1 MIYCIGTQIA
11 LFGVRTRLFINP
23 TKCENAVKKKE
34 ASHIYYDF
42 PADSSPSFPLSH
54 VTAKAEKEHIL
65 KILRSTDGNKTRAA
79 DILGISRKTLW
90 KKLKA
95 FGIDFNEIER

>member
-1 MIYCIGTQIA
+1 MGTQIA
-11 LFGVRTRLFINP
+11 LFGVYAGVVISP

-34 ASHIYYDF
+34 ASDIYDGF
-42 PADSSPSFPLSH
+42 PEGSYPSLHLSQ
-54 VTAKAEKEHIL
+54 VTAKAEKEHIM

-90 KKLKA
+90 EKLKA
-95 FGIDFNEIER
+95 YGIDFNKIES